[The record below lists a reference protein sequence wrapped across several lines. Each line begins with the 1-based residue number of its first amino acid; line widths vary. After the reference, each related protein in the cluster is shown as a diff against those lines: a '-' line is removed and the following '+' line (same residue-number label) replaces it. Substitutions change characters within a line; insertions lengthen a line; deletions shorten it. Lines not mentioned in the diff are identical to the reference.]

1 MNREFLGNFR
11 LLRDSLIIFIIIIF
25 ELRSCMKR
33 VEIRITTRLG
43 KRYRVG
49 FSSTPEN
56 IEWYC
61 EHLRES
67 GCTMEVIYG

>member
-1 MNREFLGNFR
+1 LGNFR

-25 ELRSCMKR
+25 VIFELRSCIMKR